1 MITNMNQE
9 VRDSNAVANPTT
21 KKATASL
28 KRLIQDG
35 AISALLQRVEAYGG
49 ATADPV
55 LLEGLEISRGFA
67 VGLKDT
73 GLEVPLNEVG
83 SLREE
88 LALEV
93 LQIRLSAA
101 TGDRFIGLWIDKETD
116 ELCFEHS
123 TIIESLSEAI
133 ELARKEQQKAI
144 FDFVE
149 KRDREAKFGW
159 I

>member
-21 KKATASL
+21 EKATASL

-35 AISALLQRVEAYGG
+35 PISVLLQRVEDYGG
-49 ATADPV
+49 ATAEPV
-55 LLEGLEISRGFA
+55 LLRGLEISRGFA

-73 GLEVPLNEVG
+73 GIEVPLNEVG

-101 TGDRFIGLWIDKETD
+101 AGDRFIGLWKDD
-116 ELCFEHS
+116 EEESLCFEHS
-123 TIIESLSEAI
+123 VIIESLEEA
-133 ELARKEQQKAI
+133 LKLGRKEEQKCI
-144 FDFVE
+144 FDFANCQDIEVVL
-149 KRDREAKFGW
+149 
-159 I
+159 